1 MKKIFALA
9 LLLGLGMMV
18 GCGDDTKPKTS
29 STGKS
34 TASTTKDTGTTT
46 TIKDTSTTVTPKDAS
61 K

>member
-18 GCGDDTKPKTS
+18 GCGDDAKKPAGT
-29 STGKS
+29 
-34 TASTTKDTGTTT
+34 TAKPTTAAAKDTGTPAAPA
-46 TIKDTSTTVTPKDAS
+46 DTAK